1 MLQYGEKDQVAGV
14 IVTAEGAGNPVVKN
28 DLIKAVMA
36 LFDIS
41 SANVEVFEKTSA
53 SDKGQGG
60 KKQWAVKRNIAIF

>member
-1 MLQYGEKDQVAGV
+1 MLQYGDKDQVAGV

-53 SDKGQGG
+53 SDMEKDKEEKSNGQ
-60 KKQWAVKRNIAIF
+60 